1 MMASSFFKMNENS
14 ADIDEGDEN
23 RVILQTHDIKPPF
36 LDGSVQFTKNT

>member
-1 MMASSFFKMNENS
+1 MTSGFFKMTENS
-14 ADIDEGDEN
+14 IDIDENDDN